1 MAQQI
6 DSREAKISGG
16 LAVQEGDNI
25 EDEED
30 VGEGVLGLGSA
41 SEQTRGGAEVLWVDG
56 GEAGDAPT
64 PVMSSCLGRPWWLQ
78 GGDGAGR
85 SCPPGWRRRRK
96 REGEGETLG
105 RGCWL
110 KRRGEDGA
118 TSASVKL
125 TARARALCLWN
136 RDGDATGQV
145 AVNRVGPGGLRWI
158 CY

>member
-1 MAQQI
+1 M
-6 DSREAKISGG
+6 EHGG
-16 LAVQEGDNI
+16 AALLGGG
-25 EDEED
+25 
-30 VGEGVLGLGSA
+30 GEGN
-41 SEQTRGGAEVLWVDG
+41 
-56 GEAGDAPT
+56 
-64 PVMSSCLGRPWWLQ
+64 
-78 GGDGAGR
+78 
-85 SCPPGWRRRRK
+85 

-145 AVNRVGPGGLRWI
+145 AVNRVGAGG
-158 CY
+158 